1 MIHGGENR
9 RRRRVY
15 VAARYAGREKGVG
28 STPREEARI
37 DFSLSAALFL
47 RGARIMEGEGERRSL
62 LHGNSIP

>member
-1 MIHGGENR
+1 M
-9 RRRRVY
+9 
-15 VAARYAGREKGVG
+15 AARYAGREKEVG

>member
-1 MIHGGENR
+1 M
-9 RRRRVY
+9 
-15 VAARYAGREKGVG
+15 AARYAGREKGVG

-47 RGARIMEGEGERRSL
+47 RGARIMEGEGERRRRRSL